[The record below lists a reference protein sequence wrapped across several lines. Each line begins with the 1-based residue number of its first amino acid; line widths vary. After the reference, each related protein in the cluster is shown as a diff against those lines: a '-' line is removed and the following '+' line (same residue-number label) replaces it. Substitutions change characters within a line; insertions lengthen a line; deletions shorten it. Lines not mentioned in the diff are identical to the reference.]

1 MVGGAGDRSLTGV
14 GGPGFPTLVSELRR
28 DGLAE
33 VDVKSSSCS
42 TCLLRLDADGERA
55 IGERGRALTAVAG
68 TLRAIIVY
76 GDVVGELVRM
86 LPAKVLALT
95 MNDQMESK

>member
-1 MVGGAGDRSLTGV
+1 M
-14 GGPGFPTLVSELRR
+14 LVSELRR
-28 DGLAE
+28 DDLAE
-33 VDVKSSSCS
+33 VEVRSSSCS

-68 TLRAIIVY
+68 TLRAIVVY
-76 GDVVGELVRM
+76 GDFVGWLVMM

-95 MNDQMESK
+95 MNDRMEAK